1 MERIVFLLQ
10 IRKGFEEEY
19 VKRHA
24 NVWPQV
30 LEEMEQAGIEAMNI
44 YLAGRQV
51 VVFMEVEDY
60 VRSVELLAKAP
71 ASVRW
76 EQFMAPIMEGDSAGP
91 YDPEK
96 AWPSGLPEVFRW
108 NTPKEPTKETSYP

>member
-10 IRKGFEEEY
+10 IRKGLEEEY

-24 NVWPQV
+24 AVWPQV
-30 LEEMEQAGIEAMNI
+30 LKEMEQAGIQAMNI

-51 VVFMEVEDY
+51 VIFMEVEDY
-60 VRSVELLAKAP
+60 RRSVEFLAKAP

-76 EQFMAPIMEGDSAGP
+76 EQFMAPIMESDPEGP

-96 AWPSGLPEVFRW
+96 AWPEGLPEVFRW
-108 NTPKEPTKETSYP
+108 NAPKAPAREVS

>member
-30 LEEMEQAGIEAMNI
+30 LEEMGQAGIQAMNI

-51 VVFMEVEDY
+51 VVFMEVENY
-60 VRSVELLAKAP
+60 RRSVELLARAP

-76 EQFMAPIMEGDSAGP
+76 EQFMAPIMESDSEGP

-96 AWPSGLPEVFRW
+96 AWPNGLPEVFRW
-108 NTPKEPTKETSYP
+108 NAPKAPAREIS

>member
-1 MERIVFLLQ
+1 MQRIVFLLR

-19 VKRHA
+19 VQRHA

-30 LEEMEQAGIEAMNI
+30 LEEMGEAGIQSMNI

-51 VVFMEVEDY
+51 VIFMEVEDY
-60 VRSVELLAKAP
+60 RRSVEFLAKAP

-76 EQFMAPIMEGDSAGP
+76 EQFMAPIMESDSEGP

-96 AWPSGLPEVFRW
+96 AWPNGLPEVFRW
-108 NTPKEPTKETSYP
+108 SAPTAPAREIS

>member
-10 IRKGFEEEY
+10 IRKGFEGEY

-30 LEEMEQAGIEAMNI
+30 LKEMEQAGIQTMNI
-44 YLAGRQV
+44 YLAGRQA

-60 VRSVELLAKAP
+60 LRSVELLAKAP
-71 ASVRW
+71 ASIRW
-76 EQFMAPIMEGDSAGP
+76 EQFMAPIIESDSEGP

-96 AWPSGLPEVFRW
+96 AWPSGLPEVFGW
-108 NTPKEPTKETSYP
+108 NAPKTSTRETS